1 MHMKRS
7 SQTLLSR
14 LAIALA
20 LACTLTVG
28 ASSCLKTR
36 AQLRTEEDT
45 DAATPKTADV
55 RDVQPKGEYVVD
67 ELKAE
72 ITRLSGRIEDLERQQ
87 KQQESSKD
95 GDKKLKEEMTK
106 LETRVVELEQAQA
119 SMLTELKK
127 AQSAVPAKEEVEF
140 FSKGKKELAAKNYDQ
155 AIEFF
160 TAYLKTPKGKYT
172 EEATFLRAD
181 SYFAQKQYKK
191 AIIDYSKF
199 PEKFTSSKHMPTALY
214 KIGQSFEAMGMKD
227 DAKGFYQELIEK
239 FPKAPEAA
247 KARKKVK

>member
-1 MHMKRS
+1 MKRS
-7 SQTLLSR
+7 SQTLLT
-14 LAIALA
+14 IQVGLA
-20 LACTLTVG
+20 LLLTFG
-28 ASSCLKTR
+28 TSSCLKTR
-36 AQLRTEEDT
+36 AQLRSEEDA
-45 DAATPKTADV
+45 DAATPKTAEV

-67 ELKAE
+67 ELKSE

-87 KQQESSKD
+87 KQQEASKD
-95 GDKKLKEEMTK
+95 GATKQKEEMSK
-106 LETRVVELEQAQA
+106 LENRVVELENAQA

-140 FSKGKKELAAKNYDQ
+140 FSKGKKELAAKNYEQ

-172 EEATFLRAD
+172 EDATFLRAD
-181 SYFAQKQYKK
+181 TYYAQKQYKK

-199 PEKFTSSKHMPTALY
+199 PEKFTTSKRMPTALF
-214 KIGQSFEAMGMKD
+214 KIGQSFDAMGMKE